1 MDGLDCADE
10 MNTTLDRRTH
20 VPAAALLD
28 TWNTHR
34 WPDGVRVDRLA
45 ALDRVTVV
53 TFYSTYE
60 IVVVSPAD
68 GRILVRGGRFFPEF
82 TSARLAGATL
92 GGSLLKLHA
101 IHPGFQ
107 VEISLGPRYVLT
119 SPVRSVTVAQT
130 PAARDL
136 M

>member
-1 MDGLDCADE
+1 

-28 TWNTHR
+28 TWNSHR
-34 WPDGVRVDRLA
+34 WRDGVRVDRLA
-45 ALDRVTVV
+45 PLDRLTVV

-68 GRILVRGGRFFPEF
+68 GGIQVRGGRFFPEF
-82 TSARLAGATL
+82 TPARLSGATL

-107 VEISLGPRYVLT
+107 VEIGLGARCVLT
-119 SPVRSVTVAQT
+119 SPVRSVTIAT
-130 PAARDL
+130 AAASRDV